1 MLQNNII
8 TINDNP
14 VTLNQKLARI
24 EANAIIEDFL
34 KDFGF
39 DLLALPNLDLPLK
52 QYEQALVE
60 QAWIDEVAMQEEE
73 RFDCSLDKEYFN
85 NTLIYLHKRVSLNW
99 LALFF
104 YHIPTNLKTI
114 LTNKYLKYL

>member
-1 MLQNNII
+1 MATTPKKNNIKKGNIMLQNTTI

-14 VTLNQKLARI
+14 VTLNEKLAQI

-52 QYEQALVE
+52 QFEQALIE
-60 QAWIDEVAMQEEE
+60 QAWINEVAMTEEP
-73 RFDCSLDKEYFN
+73 RFDCSLDK
-85 NTLIYLHKRVSLNW
+85 RV
-99 LALFF
+99 
-104 YHIPTNLKTI
+104 Y
-114 LTNKYLKYL
+114 

>member
-1 MLQNNII
+1 MATTPEKTNIKKGNIMLQNTTI

-14 VTLNQKLARI
+14 VTLNEKLAQI

-52 QYEQALVE
+52 QFEQALIE
-60 QAWIDEVAMQEEE
+60 QAWINEVAMTEEP
-73 RFDCSLDKEYFN
+73 RFDCSLDK
-85 NTLIYLHKRVSLNW
+85 RV
-99 LALFF
+99 F
-104 YHIPTNLKTI
+104 
-114 LTNKYLKYL
+114 

>member
-1 MLQNNII
+1 MPENTNIKKGINMLQNTTI

-14 VTLNQKLARI
+14 VTLNEKLAQI

-52 QYEQALVE
+52 QFEQALIE
-60 QAWIDEVAMQEEE
+60 QAWINEVAMTEEP
-73 RFDCSLDKEYFN
+73 RFDCSLDK
-85 NTLIYLHKRVSLNW
+85 RV
-99 LALFF
+99 F
-104 YHIPTNLKTI
+104 
-114 LTNKYLKYL
+114 

>member
-1 MLQNNII
+1 MLQNTTI

-24 EANAIIEDFL
+24 EANAIIEDFE

-52 QYEQALVE
+52 EYCKELE
-60 QAWIDEVAMQEEE
+60 LQAWLEEIENGDDCLQCIDNSVNHHCPCQ
-73 RFDCSLDKEYFN
+73 Y
-85 NTLIYLHKRVSLNW
+85 
-99 LALFF
+99 
-104 YHIPTNLKTI
+104 
-114 LTNKYLKYL
+114 

>member
-1 MLQNNII
+1 MATTPKKNNIKKGNIMLQNTTI

-14 VTLNQKLARI
+14 VTLNEKLAQI

-52 QYEQALVE
+52 QFEQALIE
-60 QAWIDEVAMQEEE
+60 QAWINEVAMNEEP
-73 RFDCSLDKEYFN
+73 RFDCSLDK
-85 NTLIYLHKRVSLNW
+85 RV
-99 LALFF
+99 F
-104 YHIPTNLKTI
+104 
-114 LTNKYLKYL
+114 

>member
-1 MLQNNII
+1 MATTPKKNNIKKGNIMLQNTTI

-14 VTLNQKLARI
+14 VTLNEKLAQI

-52 QYEQALVE
+52 QFEQALIE
-60 QAWIDEVAMQEEE
+60 QAWINEVAMTEEP
-73 RFDCSLDKEYFN
+73 RFDCSLY
-85 NTLIYLHKRVSLNW
+85 KRV
-99 LALFF
+99 F
-104 YHIPTNLKTI
+104 
-114 LTNKYLKYL
+114 

>member
-1 MLQNNII
+1 MPEKTNIKKGNIMLQNTTI

-14 VTLNQKLARI
+14 VTLNEKLAQI

-52 QYEQALVE
+52 QFEQALIE
-60 QAWIDEVAMQEEE
+60 QAWINEVAMTEEP
-73 RFDCSLDKEYFN
+73 RFDCSLDK
-85 NTLIYLHKRVSLNW
+85 RV
-99 LALFF
+99 F
-104 YHIPTNLKTI
+104 
-114 LTNKYLKYL
+114 

>member
-1 MLQNNII
+1 MLQNTTI

-14 VTLNQKLARI
+14 ITLNQKLARI
-24 EANAIIEDFL
+24 EANAIIEEFL

-60 QAWIDEVAMQEEE
+60 QVWIDEVAMNEEE
-73 RFDCSLDKEYFN
+73 RFDCSLDK
-85 NTLIYLHKRVSLNW
+85 RV
-99 LALFF
+99 F
-104 YHIPTNLKTI
+104 
-114 LTNKYLKYL
+114 

>member
-1 MLQNNII
+1 MLQNTTI

-24 EANAIIEDFL
+24 EANAIIEDFE

-52 QYEQALVE
+52 EYCKELE
-60 QAWIDEVAMQEEE
+60 LQAWLEEIENGDDCLQCIDNSVNHHCPCQY
-73 RFDCSLDKEYFN
+73 K
-85 NTLIYLHKRVSLNW
+85 
-99 LALFF
+99 
-104 YHIPTNLKTI
+104 
-114 LTNKYLKYL
+114 